1 LSFLNFH
8 CHSRARANPSEWI
21 FTFVGMTCRILW
33 CFFSL
38 TTALFANQ
46 PRSLTLE
53 DAVFLAIRE
62 NPNVIAAEIT
72 QVIQKYTVELEAWK
86 FKPHYTLSGTVTTT
100 RNFSTTENGFVTQ
113 NATGVDWS
121 VSLLTP
127 YGTQVTFSPS
137 VNQSDHFHPGLSLEV
152 SQPLLRGFGRAI
164 VETEFNNALDNEKIS
179 RLNLENVLR
188 VTVTNVINAYVD
200 VISAQKKLTVDED
213 ALKRALISVEQ
224 TKKFIRSGRKAGVEL
239 VTVEADA
246 ASAQMNIENDK
257 NALLS
262 ARFALLG
269 AIGLDPESKIAFQKM
284 DIPAL
289 IKKYNI
295 PPLSQAKIFALEN
308 DIQYQTDKLTL
319 EGAKKRSLLQAKD
332 NMRWKLDLSG
342 SISSGKGVGGGQN
355 SGLESIVNGVNQTSE
370 VALNLTVPIDDR
382 AAKVAFATA
391 KMNLRQAE
399 IALQQERWVKET
411 NIINGWNSLYSARRA
426 LRFAEDASILQ
437 QKTYQISFQKYAHG
451 LIDSLQLQSAQQQL
465 INSELGLNVARMGYL
480 KALINED
487 LLMGHTLKTWGIT
500 MRKNNYGK

>member
-1 LSFLNFH
+1 MYRLFLSL
-8 CHSRARANPSEWI
+8 
-21 FTFVGMTCRILW
+21 
-33 CFFSL
+33 FFFL

-46 PRSLTLE
+46 TRTLSLE
-53 DAVFLAIRE
+53 DAIFLAIRE
-62 NPNVIAAEIT
+62 NPNVSGAEIT
-72 QVIQKYTVELEAWK
+72 HIIQKYTVELEAWK
-86 FKPHYTLSGTVTTT
+86 FKPHYALSGTVTTT

-113 NATGVDWS
+113 NATGADGS

-137 VNQSDHFHPGLSLEV
+137 VNQDDHFHPGLSLEV
-152 SQPLLRGFGRAI
+152 SQPLLRGFGRPI
-164 VETEFNNALDNEKIS
+164 VEAELYNALDNEKIG

-200 VISAQKKLTVDED
+200 VISAQKKLEVDED

-224 TKKFIRSGRKAGVEL
+224 TKKFIQSGRKAGVEL

-246 ASAQMNIENDK
+246 ASAEVNIENDK

-262 ARFALLG
+262 ARFAVLG
-269 AIGLDPESKIAFQKM
+269 AIGLDPESKIAFEKM
-284 DIPAL
+284 NIPAL
-289 IKKYNI
+289 IKKYYI
-295 PPLSQAKIFALEN
+295 PSLSQAKILALEN
-308 DIQYQTDKLTL
+308 DIQYQTDRLTL

-332 NMRWKLDLSG
+332 NTRWKLDLSG
-342 SISSGKGVGGGQN
+342 SISTGKGAGGGQN

-370 VALNLTVPIDDR
+370 IALKLTVPIDDR

-399 IALQQERWVKET
+399 IALNQEKWAKET
-411 NIINGWNSLYSARRA
+411 NIINGWNSLFSARRA
-426 LRFAEDASILQ
+426 LRFAEDANTLQ

-465 INSELGLNVARMGYL
+465 INSESGLNVARMSYL
-480 KALINED
+480 KTLVNVD
-487 LLMGHTLKTWGIT
+487 LLMGHTLKTWNVK
-500 MRKNNYGK
+500 MRKDDI